1 MFYSEEAQH
10 YVGDPSGKDE
20 TRKILD
26 KEQIV
31 HNKKKLKKIFER
43 FISFDQSKK
52 NSAIFVD
59 NYSWLSNLKYIEFL
73 REIGSKFSVN
83 KMISLES
90 TQNSV

>member
-1 MFYSEEAQH
+1 MILRHFQKFGH
-10 YVGDPSGKDE
+10 KPIVLIGGGTTLVGDPSGKDE

-26 KEQIV
+26 KEQID

-73 REIGSKFSVN
+73 RNRKQIFC
-83 KMISLES
+83 
-90 TQNSV
+90 